1 MEDLT
6 FIISARVSLKLYC
19 VDLFPIRSIIL
30 GAEKLRNGHYLN
42 CQHFLVFSF
51 LTEDR
56 TRTSSRLQFQTN
68 FRSRFQNLFKKCNNS
83 ISQR

>member
-30 GAEKLRNGHYLN
+30 AAEKLRNGHYL
-42 CQHFLVFSF
+42 QDYVGGP
-51 LTEDR
+51 
-56 TRTSSRLQFQTN
+56 RLH
-68 FRSRFQNLFKKCNNS
+68 
-83 ISQR
+83 